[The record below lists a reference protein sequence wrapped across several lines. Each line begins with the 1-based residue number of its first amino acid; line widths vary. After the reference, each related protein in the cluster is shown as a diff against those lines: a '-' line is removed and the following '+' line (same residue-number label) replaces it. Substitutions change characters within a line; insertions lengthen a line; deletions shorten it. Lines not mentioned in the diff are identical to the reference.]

1 MTSRRAGVILRARV
15 SSNAPS
21 VTSLDVAR
29 LAGVSQS
36 TVSLVLS
43 GKGSGRASAEVQE
56 RVRRA
61 AAQLRYRPHPSARAL
76 RSGRTQTVGLFVPD
90 VTNSFLGRV
99 LRGAQQVAREE
110 LYTVALVEPGEERG
124 FQLSAMDALRD
135 RGVDGLLLFS
145 TKPPRPDDEHPT
157 VPVVLIEAEQRGV
170 PSVTLDVAAGT
181 AAAMEHL
188 LALGHRAIAH
198 LGTDIPLRTFAA
210 RGRGWRRALSAAGI
224 SPDDALEAHCAFAL
238 EAARAAARGLLEAP
252 ATRRPTAIFCDDDLL
267 AAGAR
272 LAAADLGI
280 DVPREL
286 SLVGFAGTILS
297 EAALPQLT
305 TVTAP
310 AEELGADAMRKLLA
324 LLRGGEVQQRTVLP
338 VSLTVRDSTAAP
350 AAGARARRRR

>member
-1 MTSRRAGVILRARV
+1 MSRNG
-15 SSNAPS
+15 PS

-43 GKGSGRASAEVQE
+43 GKGSGRASTEVQE

-76 RSGRTQTVGLFVPD
+76 RSGRTHAVGLFVPD
-90 VTNSFLGRV
+90 VTNPFLGRV

-110 LYTVALVEPGEERG
+110 GYTVALVEPGDERD

-145 TKPPRPDDEHPT
+145 VRPPRPTDEQPGL
-157 VPVVLIEAEQRGV
+157 PVVLIEAEQRGV
-170 PSVTLDVAAGT
+170 PSVTLDVDAGA

-188 LALGHRAIAH
+188 LGLGHRAIAH
-198 LGTDIPLRTFAA
+198 LATDIPLRTFST
-210 RGRGWRRALSAAGI
+210 RGRRWRKALAEAGAE
-224 SPDDALEAHCAFAL
+224 PDAALEARCAFTLGAAR
-238 EAARAAARGLLEAP
+238 EAARALLSAP
-252 ATRRPTAIFCDDDLL
+252 TRPTAIFCDDDLL

-280 DVPREL
+280 DVPGQL

-297 EAALPQLT
+297 EVTLPQLT
-305 TVTAP
+305 TVSAP
-310 AEELGADAMRKLLA
+310 AEALGDGAMRKLLA
-324 LLRGGEVQQRTVLP
+324 LIRGAAVQQRTVLP
-338 VSLTVRDSTAAP
+338 VSLTLRDSTAP
-350 AAGARARRRR
+350 PSARG

>member
-1 MTSRRAGVILRARV
+1 MLRRHV
-15 SSNAPS
+15 SPAPPS

-90 VTNSFLGRV
+90 VTNPFLGRV
-99 LRGAQQVAREE
+99 LRGAQQVAREA
-110 LYTVALVEPGEERG
+110 LYTVALVEPGDERD

-135 RGVDGLLLFS
+135 RGIDGLLLFS
-145 TKPPRPDDEHPT
+145 TKPPRPDDAHPT

-170 PSVTLDVAAGT
+170 PSVTIDVDGGT

-188 LALGHRAIAH
+188 LALGHREIAH
-198 LGTDIPLRTFAA
+198 LATSIPLRTFAA
-210 RGRGWRRALSAAGI
+210 RGRGWRKALAAAGVE
-224 SPDDALEAHCAFAL
+224 PRDALEAPCAFTL
-238 EAARAAARGLLEAP
+238 GAARAAARELLDASP
-252 ATRRPTAIFCDDDLL
+252 RPTAIFCDDDLL

-324 LLRGGEVQQRTVLP
+324 LIGEAPVQQRTVLP
-338 VSLTVRDSTAAP
+338 VTLTVRSSTAPP
-350 AAGARARRRR
+350 ASGRRR